1 MNVQYDPIIL
11 HNISTSNRSKW
22 KMRQNC
28 KLKNLFFMSIGV
40 LTLTLIRNMTLLHTP
55 RMTQVT
61 EFIGNL
67 FAPKDVDIKCLNMTT
82 WDNDIIEAFNRL
94 KERGIISCDYDYL
107 HLQSQL
113 QRWPEDKPKA
123 FIYFLI
129 RFENLQRLITS
140 LTLLDMYFNNKFQ
153 YPIVIFHE
161 KESSYDALRLKIRSS
176 TNSTVYFQ
184 LVSFEMPE
192 FLPKNLTQRFCTWRL
207 GYRHMCSFHAKLI
220 YEQVI
225 IRGFEFSWRLDD
237 DSEILRPIH
246 YDVFQFMRNNSF
258 QYGYV
263 MVVNEDPSCTVNL
276 WESVEFYIRNTT
288 TNTTFFEQLQKYSMF
303 YNNFEISRLSLWF
316 SADYQNY
323 IQYIDGLGGIYY
335 NRWGDAPI
343 KSLAV
348 SMFVPWNQTYHF
360 KDIGYR
366 HQGSTN

>member
-1 MNVQYDPIIL
+1 
-11 HNISTSNRSKW
+11 
-22 KMRQNC
+22 MRQNC

-123 FIYFLI
+123 FIYFLV
-129 RFENLQRLITS
+129 RFENLQRIIKS
-140 LTLLDMYFNNKFQ
+140 IALLDEFFNNKFQ

-161 KESSYDALRLKIRSS
+161 KEPSYNVSRLKIRSS
-176 TNSTVYFQ
+176 TNSTVYFKS
-184 LVSFEMPE
+184 VSFEMPD
-192 FLPKNLTQRFCTWRL
+192 FLPRNLTQRSCNWSL
-207 GYRHMCSFHAKLI
+207 GYRHMCRFHAKLI

-225 IRGFEFSWRLDD
+225 IRGFEFAWRLDD

-246 YDVFQFMRNNSF
+246 YDVFKFMRNNNL
-258 QYGYV
+258 QYGYIII
-263 MVVNEDPSCTVNL
+263 VNETMRCAVNL
-276 WESVEFYIRNTT
+276 WESVEFYSQNTI
-288 TNTTFFEQLQKYSMF
+288 TNTTSFERLQKHRVF
-303 YNNFEISRLSLWF
+303 YNNFEISSLSLWL
-316 SADYQNY
+316 STDYQNY
-323 IQYIDGLGGIYY
+323 IEYIDRLGGIYY
-335 NRWGDAPI
+335 YRWGDAAI
-343 KSLAV
+343 KTLAI
-348 SMFVPWNQTYHF
+348 SMWVPWNQTHHF

-366 HQGSTN
+366 HQGVKN